1 MKSYIDNVVYLNL
14 LTTGKSIDN
23 DFIFKIDGLKINNN
37 KETYFSSFINIP
49 SEALCVNSNFFKE
62 ETLENLSK
70 APLIENIMD
79 DFKDFLSDCPI
90 IIFNNQNQQEFLKK
104 LFSSHS
110 INFNNTIL
118 DCFELFMLLEPW
130 HNDYSLEGLLL
141 KKSYKEKP
149 LEDISSEDLL
159 SLFNLF
165 LEENDIGDFISHYGV
180 YLKNWSFYDYLVN
193 FNISEEMFKDKLY
206 RNTDFYEE
214 SNKTLEL
221 KENCEEILK
230 DPRGFSS
237 LNNKFKFRQGQYDV
251 MKTVRSSLEKNLI
264 SIMEAPTGTGKSIAY
279 LLPAITKAYYK
290 GQKIFISTNTKELQ
304 RQLVHKDIPFLLKS
318 FNLNSKIDVINIKGK
333 SNYLCMELIQSILND
348 NVFNNTRSLKENMAL
363 VYLHRYCYKGKAG
376 DKEEITSEAESHLN
390 LKEAIKHCLCDS
402 DGCNIKACPYEC
414 YYKNTVEAL
423 KTSTIVILN
432 HSLLLKWP
440 YDSIIENVIIDEAH
454 NLSDAIFDAYAA
466 ILNSSELKSLL
477 LEILDYKNKKG
488 YLNYIWKYTPN
499 RTTNFREL
507 VRDKIDVSFLT
518 IDRITYLVSKEQR
531 ESYDLDV
538 SFSKEKFLSYG
549 KVVHE
554 LKVLKEDLIDLYK
567 PLNSFIETNNLDN
580 NKTRNLGEIFIKKV
594 ERIKELIDFIDI
606 FTTVEQ
612 DENKCYGF
620 FIEKNKK
627 FWECYIK
634 DLNSSLIFFERFLNN
649 LKSCSFLSAT
659 LKNNGTYKSFKN
671 SLAIDKANNNFLKE
685 LEDIPQSFDL
695 KNRSIIYNPI
705 DCPKYFEPG
714 FIDFMVSSTIKI
726 LENSNCNLLILFTS
740 KKRLIEFKN
749 KILPF
754 TSTNKINLFE
764 KKQDIKKLSLKGS
777 RSILLGSKGFFE
789 GIDIPGDLLNM
800 VLIDKMPNIN
810 PYNPL
815 FEKFIENGFAFNT
828 INTPRATISFK
839 QCFGRLIRTEL
850 DYGYFIIFDKCN
862 QNTILGNVSK
872 EYKGVKTIS
881 APINNLLRDIP
892 LRFKYWN
899 SLNIDLVI
907 SSTIRELENFLKT
920 HARGIY
926 GNNAHLELALNDFY
940 EEKFQELNIKKRFH
954 ISTKNKKLNFIYE
967 DNSYLNLK
975 NKTLIIKVIFS
986 VFN

>member
-1 MKSYIDNVVYLNL
+1 MESYLDNVIYLNL
-14 LTTGKSIDN
+14 LTTGKSLDN

-37 KETYFSSFINIP
+37 NKTFFSSFINIP
-49 SEALCVNSNFFKE
+49 SEVLYVNNNFLKE
-62 ETLENLSK
+62 ETLKNLTK
-70 APLIENIMD
+70 APSIDAIID
-79 DFKDFLSDCPI
+79 DLKAFISDFPI
-90 IIFNNQNQQEFLKK
+90 IIFNNQNQEEFLKK
-104 LFSSHS
+104 LFLSHN
-110 INFNNTIL
+110 IKFNNTIL

-130 HNDYSLEGLLL
+130 HNDYSLENLFL
-141 KKSYKEKP
+141 KKSYKEKL

-159 SLFNLF
+159 FLFNSF
-165 LEENDIGDFISHYGV
+165 LKENDIGDFISHYGV
-180 YLKNWSFYDYLVN
+180 YLKNWNFYNYLVN
-193 FNISEEMFKDKLY
+193 FNISEEMFKDKLHKV
-206 RNTDFYEE
+206 TDFYEE
-214 SNKTLEL
+214 PNKILKL

-230 DPRGFSS
+230 DPKGFSS

-304 RQLVHKDIPFLLKS
+304 RQLIHKDIPFLLRS
-318 FNLNSKIDVINIKGK
+318 FNLNSKVDIINIKGK
-333 SNYLCMELIQSILND
+333 SNYLCMDLIQSILND
-348 NVFNNTRSLKENMAL
+348 NIFNNTKSSKENMAL

-376 DKEEITSEAESHLN
+376 DKEEITSEAENHLN
-390 LKEAIKHCLCDS
+390 LNSIIKHCLCDS
-402 DGCNIKACPYEC
+402 DGCNIKTCPYEC

-423 KTSTIVILN
+423 KTSTIVIVN

-440 YDSIIENVIIDEAH
+440 YDSTIENVIIDEAH
-454 NLSDAIFDAYAA
+454 NLSDTIFDAYAA

-499 RTTNFREL
+499 RTMNFREL
-507 VRDKIDVSFLT
+507 VRDKIDLCFLT
-518 IDRITYLVSKEQR
+518 IDRISYLVSKEQK
-531 ESYDLDV
+531 ESYDLDI

-554 LKVLKEDLIDLYK
+554 LKVLKEDLIAFYK
-567 PLNSFIETNNLDN
+567 PLNSFIDANNLDN
-580 NKTRNLGEIFIKKV
+580 SKTRNLGEIFIKKV
-594 ERIKELIDFIDI
+594 DRIKEIIDFIGI

-659 LKNNGTYKSFKN
+659 LKNNNTYKSFKN
-671 SLAIDKANNNFLKE
+671 SLAIDKANTSFLKE
-685 LEDIPQSFDL
+685 LENIPQSFDL
-695 KNRSIIYNPI
+695 KKRSIIYNPI

-714 FIDFMVSSTIKI
+714 FIDFMISSTIEI
-726 LENSNCNLLILFTS
+726 LKNSNCNILVLFTS

-754 TSTNKINLFE
+754 AIANKINLFE
-764 KKQDIKKLSLKGS
+764 RKQDIKKLSLKGS

-789 GIDIPGDLLNM
+789 GIDIPGDLLNI

-839 QCFGRLIRTEL
+839 QCFGRLIRTEF

-862 QNTILGNVSK
+862 QNTILNNVSK
-872 EYKGVKTIS
+872 EYKGVKAIS
-881 APINNLLRDIP
+881 APINNLLKDIP
-892 LRFKYWN
+892 VRFKYWN
-899 SLNIDLVI
+899 SLNIELVI
-907 SSTIRELENFLKT
+907 SSTIKELEEFLKT
-920 HARGIY
+920 HAKGIY
-926 GNNAHLELALNDFY
+926 GNNANLELALNDFY
-940 EEKFQELNIKKRFH
+940 EEKFQELNLKKRFS
-954 ISTKNKKLNFIYE
+954 ISTKNKKLKFIYE
-967 DNSYLNLK
+967 DNSYLDLK
-975 NKTLIIKVIFS
+975 NKILIIKVISLVFS
-986 VFN
+986 